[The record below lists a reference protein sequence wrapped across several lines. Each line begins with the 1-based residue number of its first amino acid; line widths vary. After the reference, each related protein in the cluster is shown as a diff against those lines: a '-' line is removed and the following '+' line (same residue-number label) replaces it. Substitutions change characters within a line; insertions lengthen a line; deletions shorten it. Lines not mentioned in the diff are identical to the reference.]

1 MVGIIAPMK
10 ATVAVIGTD
19 GKTKS
24 KTMMLAGSEPVA
36 QVETIEQAV
45 KVTAGIVDSF
55 AKGWHPSEI
64 FSNDDGNIVIK
75 AEKDESE

>member
-1 MVGIIAPMK
+1 
-10 ATVAVIGTD
+10 
-19 GKTKS
+19 
-24 KTMMLAGSEPVA
+24 MLAGSEPVA

-75 AEKDESE
+75 AEKEESE